1 MTDVKVYA
9 DKHVTYWWVSDG
21 GFVNPKAPT
30 PAEINLGVNLSP
42 AIAWDGTEINPDSSS
57 DIDDAAITDSATA
70 VEAGF
75 DQFGGTINMF
85 YPKDMTNLTDPYV
98 IAYSVFAPG
107 RISGYLVR
115 RFIPEDVNTDTSM
128 ATAAAG
134 DWIEVFELQ
143 ADFSAHDTEGEDST
157 KYSITF
163 LPQGFMSGL
172 VQVKGSVPVVIAPP
186 SPTMAANAVQALTA
200 SVDGEPVTFDV
211 TWSSSAPAVASVSS
225 GGVVTAHAT
234 GPATITAAYASA
246 SADGTATL
254 TVS

>member
-9 DKHVTYWWVSDG
+9 DKHVTYWWVSAG

-42 AIAWDGTEINPDSSS
+42 AIAWDGTEINPDASS

-75 DQFGGTINMF
+75 DQFGGTLNMF
-85 YPKDMTNLTDPYV
+85 YPKEMTNNADPYV
-98 IAYSVFAPG
+98 LAYNVFAPG
-107 RISGYLVR
+107 RITGYLVR
-115 RFIPEDVNTDTSM
+115 RFLPEDVNTDTSM
-128 ATAAAG
+128 GNAAAG
-134 DWIEVFELQ
+134 EWVEVFELQ
-143 ADFSAHDTEGEDST
+143 ADFSSHDTEGEDST

-172 VQVKGSVPVVIAPP
+172 VKVKGSDPVVVAPA
-186 SPTMAANAVQALTA
+186 SPAMAANAVQPLTA
-200 SVDGEPVTFDV
+200 TIDSDPVTFDV
-211 TWSSSAPAVASVSS
+211 EWSSSDPAVATVSN
-225 GGVVTAHAT
+225 GGVVTALTT
-234 GPATITAAYASA
+234 GTATITAASASA
-246 SADGTATL
+246 SASGSATV